1 MTTTRRPDEHGE
13 RVGVLA
19 TAIAATVAAVSG
31 VSSRV
36 IAGWRRL
43 TAVVEPLGWV
53 IAGVVVVALLAG
65 YVAAWTELVLI
76 GWAGSV
82 VLLVAVAFL
91 VGRSRHEATMSIPVS
106 RVVVGDQA
114 AIHLAV
120 ANPTRHRLGR
130 VSVEVPVGEAVAV
143 FPIPG
148 LAVGARFEDTFVMTG
163 TRRGVVP
170 IGPVRTIRADPIGI
184 VKRERRWDDRV
195 DLFVHPRTISIPSI
209 STGFIRDLEGIPT
222 SELTAS
228 DLSFH
233 SLREYVPGDE
243 RRAIH
248 WKSTART
255 GQYMVRQFE
264 ESRRSHLL
272 VVLALHPEEF
282 ATEEEFEM
290 AVSVAGSLGTRAIAD
305 GRDVSVVASAV
316 MDTAGTAARPR
327 AASAVNHLAS
337 LSPARLLDDLCRV
350 DPRPGTLR
358 IGDVVRF
365 ASERIAGVSLAFL
378 VCGSRATATS
388 LMAAAANLPPGVEV
402 VAVVCD
408 PEIVPSMRRVGDLT
422 VLTIGFLEDLSAS
435 LLRTGV

>member
-1 MTTTRRPDEHGE
+1 MTVARRPDERAE

-19 TAIAATVAAVSG
+19 AAIAAVVGAF
-31 VSSRV
+31 SRGASV
-36 IAGWRRL
+36 LAAGWRRV

-53 IAGVVVVALLAG
+53 VVAVVAIALPLG
-65 YVAAWTELVLI
+65 YLAAWTELVLI
-76 GWAGSV
+76 GWTGVV

-91 VGRSRHEATMSIPVS
+91 VGRSRHEATMSIPVG

-114 AIHLAV
+114 AIHLTV
-120 ANPTRHRLGR
+120 VNPTRHRLGR
-130 VSVEVPVGEAVAV
+130 VRVEVPVGEAVAD

-184 VKRERRWDDRV
+184 VRRERRWDERV

-209 STGFIRDLEGIPT
+209 STGFVRDLEGIPT

-233 SLREYVPGDE
+233 SLREYVAGDE

-264 ESRRSHLL
+264 ESRRSHLM
-272 VVLALHPEEF
+272 VVLALHPDEF
-282 ATEEEFEM
+282 ATDDEFEM

-316 MDTAGTAARPR
+316 VGPGVSRPR
-327 AASAVNHLAS
+327 AASAVAHLAA
-337 LSPARLLDDLCRV
+337 LSPVRLLDDLCRV
-350 DPRPGTLR
+350 DPAPGALR
-358 IGDVVRF
+358 IADVVRF
-365 ASERIAGVSLAFL
+365 ASERVAGVSLAFL
-378 VCGSRATATS
+378 VCGSTATATA

-402 VAVVCD
+402 IAVVCD

-435 LLRTGV
+435 LLRTGA

>member
-1 MTTTRRPDEHGE
+1 MTLIRRPGERAE

-19 TAIAATVAAVSG
+19 AAIASVVGAFSRLTSGLSAA
-31 VSSRV
+31 
-36 IAGWRRL
+36 WRRVVS
-43 TAVVEPLGWV
+43 VVEPLGWV
-53 IAGVVVVALLAG
+53 MAAAVVVALPVG
-65 YVAAWTELVLI
+65 YIAAWGELVLL
-76 GWAGSV
+76 GWTGVV
-82 VLLVAVAFL
+82 VLLVAAAFL
-91 VGRSRHEATMSIPVS
+91 VGRSRHEATMSIPVG

-114 AIHLAV
+114 AIHLSV
-120 ANPTRHRLGR
+120 VNPTRHRLGR
-130 VSVEVPVGEAVAV
+130 VRVEVPVGEAVAD
-143 FPIPG
+143 FAIPG

-184 VKRERRWDDRV
+184 VRRERRWDERV

-209 STGFIRDLEGIPT
+209 STGFVRDLEGIPT

-264 ESRRSHLL
+264 ESRRSHLM
-272 VVLALHPEEF
+272 VVLALHPDEF
-282 ATEEEFEM
+282 ATDDEFEM
-290 AVSVAGSLGTRAIAD
+290 AVSVVGSLGTRAIAD

-316 MDTAGTAARPR
+316 TGGGPAAPRPR
-327 AASAVNHLAS
+327 AASAVDHLAS
-337 LSPARLLDDLCRV
+337 LSPTRLLDDLCRV
-350 DPRPGTLR
+350 DPRPGALR
-358 IGDVVRF
+358 IADVVRF
-365 ASERIAGVSLAFL
+365 ASERVAGVSLAFL
-378 VCGSRATATS
+378 VCGSTATATT
-388 LMAAAANLPPGVEV
+388 LMAAAANLPPGVAV

-408 PEIVPSMRRVGDLT
+408 PEIVPSMRRIGDLT
-422 VLTIGFLEDLSAS
+422 VLTIGFLDDLSTS
-435 LLRTGV
+435 LLRTNT

>member
-1 MTTTRRPDEHGE
+1 MTVARRADERRE

-19 TAIAATVAAVSG
+19 AAIAAVVGAIARAASAVAS
-31 VSSRV
+31 
-36 IAGWRRL
+36 GWRRVA
-43 TAVVEPLGWV
+43 AVVEPLGWAV
-53 IAGVVVVALLAG
+53 VAVVVVALTVG

-76 GWAGSV
+76 GWTGV
-82 VLLVAVAFL
+82 IVLLVAAAFL
-91 VGRSRHEATMSIPVS
+91 VGRSRHEATLSIPVG

-114 AIHLAV
+114 AIHLTV
-120 ANPTRHRLGR
+120 VNPTRHRLGR
-130 VSVEVPVGEAVAV
+130 VRVEVPVGEGVAD

-184 VKRERRWDDRV
+184 VRRERRWDDRV

-209 STGFIRDLEGIPT
+209 STGFVRDLEGIPT

-233 SLREYVPGDE
+233 SLREYVAGDE

-264 ESRRSHLL
+264 ESRRSHLM
-272 VVLALHPEEF
+272 VVLALHPDEF
-282 ATEEEFEM
+282 ATEDEFEM
-290 AVSVAGSLGTRAIAD
+290 AVSVAGSLGTRAISD

-316 MDTAGTAARPR
+316 EVGSPGVPRRRTAP
-327 AASAVNHLAS
+327 AVAHLAS
-337 LSPARLLDDLCRV
+337 LSPTRLLDDLCRV
-350 DPRPGTLR
+350 DPAPGTLR
-358 IGDVVRF
+358 IADVVRI
-365 ASERIAGVSLAFL
+365 ASERVAGVSLAFL
-378 VCGSRATATS
+378 VCGSTATATS
-388 LMAAAANLPPGVEV
+388 LMAAAATLPPGVEV
-402 VAVVCD
+402 IAVVCD

-435 LLRTGV
+435 LLRAGS